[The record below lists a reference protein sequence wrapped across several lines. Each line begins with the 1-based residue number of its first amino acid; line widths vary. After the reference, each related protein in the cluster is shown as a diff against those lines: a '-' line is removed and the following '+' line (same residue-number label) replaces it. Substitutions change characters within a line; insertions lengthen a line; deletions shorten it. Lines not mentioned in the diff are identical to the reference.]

1 MQIGQYYNRLI
12 NCGNSPSH
20 AIATIMREL
29 LHKQYNSYLASLAN
43 DVTDPRNGRR
53 DERLSNIQSNLEQ
66 ISGLDTMRQQV
77 HSV

>member
-1 MQIGQYYNRLI
+1 MQVGQYYNRLI

-29 LHKQYNSYLASLAN
+29 SHRQYNSYLASLAKN
-43 DVTDPRNGRR
+43 VTDPRNGRR
-53 DERLSNIQSNLEQ
+53 DERLSNIQSDLEQ